1 VSVHTLDPS
10 QREQWID
17 LIRMTSVGRL
27 IFTELALPAVQLVE
41 YCCWRGDVVVR
52 ITDASV
58 LAAVSRNQV
67 LAFEADEFDADL
79 ERGWSVTVVGHSALV
94 TKVPEL
100 IELSGMFS
108 RPSVGGRCDYFVRIR
123 SERVCGSRFG

>member
-1 VSVHTLDPS
+1 MSVHTLNPS
-10 QREQWID
+10 QREQWIE
-17 LIRMTSVGRL
+17 LIRKASVGRL

-41 YCCWRGDVVVR
+41 FCCWRDDVVVR
-52 ITDASV
+52 VTDAPV

-79 ERGWSVTVVGHSALV
+79 ESGWSVTVVGHSAPV

-108 RPSVGGRCDYFVRIR
+108 RPSAGGRWDYFVRIR
-123 SERVCGSRFG
+123 CERVCGRRFG